1 MSEGEHPT
9 TSAGEGEDPKTWAPA
24 TRLVRGGL
32 ARSPHGE
39 IAEPIYLTQS
49 FAYDSA
55 EAADRRFSGEDP
67 GFIYARYG
75 NPTVKM
81 FEDRLALLE
90 GASGARATASGMA
103 AVNAALTGLL
113 RAGDHM
119 VASRALFGSCRWII
133 TQLLPRFG
141 VESTV
146 VDGTDLEAW
155 RAAVRPNTRVL
166 FLESPANPLLEVIDI
181 AAVSA
186 IAREAGARL
195 VVDNAF
201 ASPILQSPLQLGAD
215 LVVYSATKH
224 IDGQGRVL
232 GGAMVGED
240 ALLEEAYKDLL
251 RHTGPALSPFSA
263 WVLLKG
269 LETLELRVMRQSETA
284 AVLADEIAEQ
294 PGVARIFYPFR
305 ADHPQAEIARRQMK
319 AGGTIMAFDL
329 GSRAAAFAF
338 LNALEI
344 VDISNNLADAKS
356 LATHPSTT
364 THRSTP
370 EADRLAIGLTEG
382 CVRLS
387 VGLEDPGDLRRDLLR
402 ALAAAER
409 AA

>member
-1 MSEGEHPT
+1 MS
-9 TSAGEGEDPKTWAPA
+9 EGEDPKTWAPA

-32 ARSPHGE
+32 ARSPYGE
-39 IAEPIYLTQS
+39 ISEPIYLTQS

-90 GASGARATASGMA
+90 GASGARAMASGMA

-119 VASRALFGSCRWII
+119 VASRALFGSCRWSV

-166 FLESPANPLLEVIDI
+166 FLESPANPLLDIIDI
-181 AAVSA
+181 AAVA
-186 IAREAGARL
+186 EIAHTADARL

-215 LVVYSATKH
+215 VVVYSATKH

-232 GGAMVGED
+232 GGAIVGEEG
-240 ALLEEAYKDLL
+240 LLDEAYKDLL
-251 RHTGPALSPFSA
+251 RHTGPAMSPFSA

-269 LETLELRVMRQSETA
+269 LETLELRVMRQSATA
-284 AVLADEIAEQ
+284 AALADEIAEQ
-294 PGVARIFYPFR
+294 SGVARIFYPFR
-305 ADHPQAEIARRQMK
+305 TDHPQAAIARRQMK

-329 GSRAAAFAF
+329 GSRAAAFDF
-338 LNALEI
+338 LNALKI

-387 VGLEDPGDLRRDLLR
+387 VGLEDPVDLRRDLLR
-402 ALAAAER
+402 ALSAAR
-409 AA
+409 GAA

>member
-1 MSEGEHPT
+1 MGDTSKPTGENPT
-9 TSAGEGEDPKTWAPA
+9 DWAPA

-90 GASGARATASGMA
+90 GASGCRATASGMA
-103 AVNAALTGLL
+103 AVNIALLGLL
-113 RAGDHM
+113 KAGDHL
-119 VASRALFGSCRWII
+119 VASRALFGSCRWIV
-133 TQLLPRFG
+133 TQMLPRYG

-146 VDGTDLEAW
+146 VDGTDLDAW
-155 RAAVRPNTRVL
+155 RAAVRPNTKAF
-166 FLESPANPLLEVIDI
+166 FLESPANPLLEIIDV
-181 AAVSA
+181 AAVA
-186 IAREAGARL
+186 EIAHAAGAKL

-201 ASPILQSPLQLGAD
+201 ASPILQAPLTLGAD
-215 LVVYSATKH
+215 MVVYSATKH

-232 GGAMVGED
+232 GGAILGD
-240 ALLEEAYKDLL
+240 NSALDEAYKELI

-269 LETLELRVMRQSETA
+269 LETLELRVMRQSQTA
-284 AVLADEIAEQ
+284 ALLADEIAGHAAVRRVLY
-294 PGVARIFYPFR
+294 PGR
-305 ADHPQAEIARRQMK
+305 ADHPQAEIAHRQMK
-319 AGGTIMAFDL
+319 AGGTILALDL
-329 GSRAAAFAF
+329 GSRARAFAF
-338 LNALEI
+338 LNALQI

-356 LATHPSTT
+356 LAVHPSTT

-382 CVRLS
+382 YVRLS
-387 VGLEDPGDLRRDLLR
+387 VGLEDPVDLKRDVAR
-402 ALAAAER
+402 ALDAAGGTAG
-409 AA
+409 

>member
-1 MSEGEHPT
+1 MGDAIEPAKETP
-9 TSAGEGEDPKTWAPA
+9 ADWASA

-55 EAADRRFSGEDP
+55 EAADRRFSGEDA

-90 GASGARATASGMA
+90 GASGCRATASGMA
-103 AVNAALTGLL
+103 AVNIALLGLVK
-113 RAGDHM
+113 AGDH
-119 VASRALFGSCRWII
+119 VLASRALFGSCRWIV
-133 TQLLPRFG
+133 TQMLPRLG

-146 VDGTDLEAW
+146 VDGTDLDAW
-155 RAAVRPNTRVL
+155 RAAVRPNTRVF
-166 FLESPANPLLEVIDI
+166 FLESPANPLLEIIDI
-181 AAVSA
+181 PAVA
-186 IAREAGARL
+186 EIAHAAGAKL

-201 ASPILQSPLQLGAD
+201 ASPILQAPLTLGAD
-215 LVVYSATKH
+215 MVVYSATKH

-232 GGAMVGED
+232 GGAILGD
-240 ALLEEAYKDLL
+240 TAALDEAYRDLI
-251 RHTGPALSPFSA
+251 RHTGPALSPFNA

-269 LETLELRVMRQSETA
+269 METLELRVMRQSATA
-284 AVLADEIAEQ
+284 ALLADEIAEHPAVRRVLY
-294 PGVARIFYPFR
+294 PGRP
-305 ADHPQAEIARRQMK
+305 DHPQAEIARRQMK
-319 AGGTIMAFDL
+319 AGGTILAFDL
-329 GSRAAAFAF
+329 GSRAAAFGF
-338 LNALEI
+338 LNALQI

-356 LATHPSTT
+356 LAVHPSTT

-382 CVRLS
+382 HVRLS
-387 VGLEDPGDLRRDLLR
+387 VGLEDPVDLRRDILR
-402 ALAAAER
+402 ALDAAGAL
-409 AA
+409 A